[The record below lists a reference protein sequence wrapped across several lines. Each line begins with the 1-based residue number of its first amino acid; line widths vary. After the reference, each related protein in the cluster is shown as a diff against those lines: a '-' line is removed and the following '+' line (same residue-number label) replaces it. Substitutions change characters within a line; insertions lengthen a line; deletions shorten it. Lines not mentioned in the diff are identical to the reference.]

1 MDGRAVRVG
10 GGAVMRWSNVIAGH
24 EPAIIALV
32 TAAFADAQGVAEGE
46 LVGGLVRHQLAGTA
60 PADIHVFTA
69 VEHDVLAGVA
79 VFTRLRYANDPR
91 VVFILSPMAV
101 ATWRQRQ
108 GIGQGL
114 LRHALAEL
122 RVAGVD
128 VVTTYGDPAFYGHVG
143 FAPISIATVPAPL
156 PLSQPM
162 GWLGQSLTGHPLTQL
177 QGPATCVAALHDPRF
192 W

>member
-1 MDGRAVRVG
+1 
-10 GGAVMRWSNVIAGH
+10 MRWSKTITGH
-24 EPAIIALV
+24 EPAIIALI
-32 TAAFADAQGVAEGE
+32 TAAFTDAQGVAEGE

-79 VFTRLRYANDPR
+79 VFTRLRYANDPNDPNDPR
-91 VVFILSPMAV
+91 MVFILAPMAV

-143 FAPISIATVPAPL
+143 FVPVSIATVPAPL
-156 PLSQPM
+156 PLSQSM
-162 GWLGQSLTGHPLTQL
+162 GRHGQSLTGHPLTQL

>member
-1 MDGRAVRVG
+1 
-10 GGAVMRWSNVIAGH
+10 MRWSNVIVGH

-32 TAAFADAQGVAEGE
+32 TAAFTDAGGVAEGT
-46 LVGGLVRHQLAGTA
+46 LVGGLVRHQLTGTS
-60 PADIHVFTA
+60 PADIHVFA
-69 VEHDVLAGVA
+69 AIEHDALAGVA

-101 ATWRQRQ
+101 ATRRQRQ

-128 VVTTYGDPAFYGHVG
+128 GVMTYGDPAFYGRVG
-143 FAPISIATVPAPL
+143 FAPVSDTIVPAPL

-162 GWLGQSLTGHPLTQL
+162 GWIGQSLTGHPLTQF
-177 QGPATCVAALHDPRF
+177 QGPATCVAALRDPRL